1 MKTMNIDCSAIHLE
15 PGVCSIAVNLLMVP
29 MSKFRP
35 AFLYQKLLEDS
46 FIFSYISCMGADFGN
61 YERVG
66 LNIRSMSEAI
76 LITGVLLDRIC
87 AVVHIRQLYMEK

>member
-1 MKTMNIDCSAIHLE
+1 MIYSCESVD
-15 PGVCSIAVNLLMVP
+15 VP
-29 MSKFRP
+29 MSRFRP
-35 AFLYQKLLEDS
+35 AFLYQKLGDS
-46 FIFSYISCMGADFGN
+46 FVFRYISCMGADLGN